1 MRISCHVRCYQR
13 YIGHGVLLIY
23 FCQSS
28 DGTAKFVLKEIPQDF
43 NIRLG
48 IYRRVSSCPH
58 VRALS
63 DTVPDRQ
70 MFVFQYLNE
79 NLLHLA
85 QNDLSA
91 ALRKQ
96 VLKCA
101 LRGLAALHEQDI
113 VHNGENTLWLRK
125 RQG

>member
-1 MRISCHVRCYQR
+1 M
-13 YIGHGVLLIY
+13 LTY
-23 FCQSS
+23 FCRSS
-28 DGTAKFVLKEIPQDF
+28 DGTAKVVLKEIPQDF

-58 VRALS
+58 VRTLS

-79 NLLHLA
+79 NLLQLA
-85 QNDLSA
+85 QNDLSV
-91 ALRKQ
+91 ALRKR

-113 VHNGENTLWLRK
+113 VHNGNNTPWLRR